1 MVLLILLQSFVLNIG
16 IEATNIPT
24 EFIEG
29 YDKNIPIEKSFKPI
43 PLYWERK
50 TERYFYLL

>member
-16 IEATNIPT
+16 IEVTNIPT

-43 PLYWERK
+43 PLYWEQK